1 MRYYLVAVLTKG
13 SNKELENIQR
23 PLHKKGKNFK
33 KSPYISIPIDSVEDP
48 DLRLL
53 EQTLKDLL
61 KPFRYFHVNVTG
73 KYINLAEERITG
85 LPVSNFGYLK
95 KIQRHLNEYMRL
107 HNFKVAPERDEEQ
120 DFILS
125 LSQDRIPK
133 ELENS
138 SNLFSEEDN
147 TRKFLVERVELWK
160 SLNAK
165 KESIVFSIPL
175 KNPNI
180 IS

>member
-1 MRYYLVAVLTKG
+1 MRYYLVAVLDKG

-33 KSPYISIPIDSVEDP
+33 KSPYIAIPVDQIDDP

-53 EQTLKDLL
+53 ETTLRDLL
-61 KPFRYFHVNVTG
+61 KPFRYFHVNITG

-85 LPVSNFGYLK
+85 LPVTNFGYIK

-107 HNFKVAPERDEEQ
+107 HGFKVPPEREEDQ

-125 LSQDRIPK
+125 LSQDRIPR
-133 ELENS
+133 ELENTV
-138 SNLFSEEDN
+138 NLFSEPDN
-147 TRKFLVERVELWK
+147 QKKFLVERFELWK

-165 KESIVFSIPL
+165 KDSIVFTIPL

>member
-61 KPFRYFHVNVTG
+61 KPFRYFHVSITG

-107 HNFKVAPERDEEQ
+107 HNFKVAPERDEVQ

-125 LSQDRIPK
+125 LSQDRIPR
-133 ELENS
+133 ELENT

-147 TRKFLVERVELWK
+147 TRKFLVERFELWK